1 MVSDEDDYL
10 GELEGR
16 IWEVEGD
23 KREMEKK
30 LVGRWKGWLI
40 CIYIRSGRR

>member
-10 GELEGR
+10 GELEMEGEGR
-16 IWEVEGD
+16 SGKW
-23 KREMEKK
+23 K